1 MFYPSLAGGFSSLS
15 NLSASLEAG
24 QARADA
30 KEAQTGVELMQH
42 DIDRLLMFTEA
53 LWLFVK
59 TQHGYSDEDLVKVVT
74 EIEMRDSQSPKHQP
88 VTCPACERI
97 NSGKRSVCIY
107 CGKPIPMDP
116 FAR

>member
-1 MFYPSLAGGFSSLS
+1 MFYPSLSGGFSGLS
-15 NLSASLEAG
+15 YLSASLDAV

-30 KEAQTGVELMQH
+30 KEAQGRVELMQH
-42 DIDRLLMFTEA
+42 DIDRLLMLSEA

-59 TQHGYSDEDLVKVVT
+59 QQHGYSDEDLVKVIT
-74 EIEMRDSQSPKHQP
+74 EIDHRDAQLPKHVP
-88 VTCPACERI
+88 VKCPACGRV
-97 NSGKRSVCIY
+97 NSGKRANCIY